1 MSKRRYRRK
10 RTMAGG
16 LLSDT
21 AYIANRF
28 SWQGAAILG
37 LVQFVVFYWLLPEW
51 INHQLN
57 SLQGNMFRPLVET
70 VFARRVHWLQW
81 LAISLAL
88 ICGFF
93 AVRNYFA
100 TGRLDRYGERKVSFF
115 SRLFSRW
122 LD

>member
-1 MSKRRYRRK
+1 MPRRRYRRK
-10 RTMAGG
+10 RSTAGS

-21 AYIANRF
+21 AYAANRI
-28 SWQGAAILG
+28 SWQGALILG
-37 LVQFVVFYWLLPEW
+37 LAQFVVFYWLLPEW

-57 SLQGNMFRPLVET
+57 SLQNNMFRPLIEA

-93 AVRNYFA
+93 AIRNFLA
-100 TGRLDRYGERKVSFF
+100 ADRLGRYGEKQVSFF
-115 SRLFSRW
+115 SRLLSRW